1 MSIITEALKKLE
13 KNRTLS
19 SGEYLNKILGPERK
33 SSFKKDT
40 FKTEKPS
47 AEKDISSAEDSK
59 VSNAVYR
66 IRSKTL
72 VISGILLLL
81 TIVFLTATN
90 IFLIPSLNVEVARSE
105 RPAGSIVEAP
115 VAEAYTNVKPEVAL
129 VEHKTDLINRMTRV
143 LKGSSIQ
150 DEFMSNFKLSG
161 IVYDMDD
168 SWAIVNDK
176 VVRVGDYL
184 DGATIV
190 SVAPG
195 KVVLRYKDERFAL
208 AVE

>member
-13 KNRTLS
+13 RNRTLS

-33 SSFKKDT
+33 SSLKKDT
-40 FKTEKPS
+40 FETEKPS
-47 AEKDISSAEDSK
+47 AEKDISSAEDSE

-72 VISGILLLL
+72 IISGILLLL

-90 IFLIPSLNVEVARSE
+90 IFLIPSLNVEVAKSG
-105 RPAGSIVEAP
+105 RPTDFEGAP
-115 VAEAYTNVKPEVAL
+115 IAEAYTNVKPEIAL
-129 VEHKTDLINRMTRV
+129 IENKTDLINRMARV
-143 LKGSSIQ
+143 LKGSSIR

-176 VVRVGDYL
+176 IVRAGDYL
-184 DGATIV
+184 DGATVV
-190 SVAPG
+190 SVAPS
-195 KVVLRYKDERFAL
+195 KVVLLYKDERFAL